1 MIRSILLPLSEG
13 PLAGVA
19 RDYAFWLARKEGSSI
34 KALAVIDVKAF
45 EIPVLG
51 TPDGFMP
58 SVVTPPIAESHSLMA
73 ELTSLASER
82 LEQLAGECSRA
93 DVRCSTETRTG
104 LPGEIIAGQAV
115 AHDIVVMCRGG
126 YTRAAAQSGRVDPLV
141 SEVIRGSIRPVL
153 VTGTDL
159 PPGGEVKRVVVAFD
173 GSSHAARAL
182 PVAAELGSRPGVEC
196 TILTVS
202 SSEELGQG
210 IIEPAETFLYH
221 HGLTPKKKVVLGSK
235 ASDLICEA
243 AAGIGADMLVMG
255 AYGHAPVREMLFGST
270 TEQVLSNC
278 GTTVVLQS

>member
-13 PLAGVA
+13 PLAAVT
-19 RDYAFWLARKEGSSI
+19 RDYAFWLARKEGSCI

-58 SVVTPPIAESHSLMA
+58 SVVTPPIAESQSLMA
-73 ELTSLASER
+73 ELTSLAKDR
-82 LEQLAGECSRA
+82 LEQFAGQCSRA
-93 DVRCSTETRTG
+93 NIRCSTETRTG
-104 LPGEIIAGQAV
+104 LPGEIIARQAM

-126 YTRAAAQSGRVDPLV
+126 YTRAAAHENRVDPLV
-141 SEVIRGSIRPVL
+141 SEVIRGSVRPVL
-153 VTGTDL
+153 VTGMNS
-159 PPGGEVKRVVVAFD
+159 PGGGEVRKIVVAFD

-182 PVAAELGSRPGVEC
+182 PVAAELGGRPGVEC

-202 SSEELGQG
+202 SSKESGQEL
-210 IIEPAETFLYH
+210 IDPAEAFLYH
-221 HGLTPKKKVVLGSK
+221 HGLAPRKQIVLGSR
-235 ASDLICEA
+235 ASELICEVI
-243 AAGIGADMLVMG
+243 AGLRADMLIMG

-270 TEQVLSNC
+270 TERVLSHC